1 MERLG
6 RVTMIVHEEF
16 DTIMCVKLV
25 TIQGVYELYE
35 HVQISYG
42 FVSFVEIRVCQALA
56 SSQSVYLV
64 LIRLSSYAHYNYST
78 LKKYMLTP
86 KNWKKDSPKFF
97 LQCKQR

>member
-1 MERLG
+1 
-6 RVTMIVHEEF
+6 MIVHEEF

-64 LIRLSSYAHYNYST
+64 LIRLST
-78 LKKYMLTP
+78 
-86 KNWKKDSPKFF
+86 
-97 LQCKQR
+97 